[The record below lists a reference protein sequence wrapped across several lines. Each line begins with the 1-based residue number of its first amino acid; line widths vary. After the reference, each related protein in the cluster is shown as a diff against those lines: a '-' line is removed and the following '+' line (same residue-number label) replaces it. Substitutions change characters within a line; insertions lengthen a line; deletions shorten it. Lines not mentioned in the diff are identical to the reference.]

1 METPHNAVQAGQFLE
16 HEQPPSP
23 NSPLRPYSR
32 QHTQVI
38 FHLTHCAAASIVH
51 LHVSLTS
58 GLRALHIQ
66 AIRNTSCS
74 NGTKPLQDTIF
85 DIVTACGALG
95 STTHF
100 VHAPTM
106 DYYGVP
112 PPHLRSPVDDGT
124 RLGMIREESNRMAM
138 FQQPMYQQPR
148 QEASPMSDTASSEQS
163 QDSNQPNKRA
173 RHGYECVECGTTYT
187 EKRALARH
195 RHTDMHR
202 RRLGLQPDKRHLC
215 VKCGRS
221 FGRNHD
227 LQRHRREQHGEATG
241 ATTVDVSGNRSDDNH
256 ENYASLSTKASWSG
270 PMSTG
275 IAPDEM
281 MLQPPNL
288 RGAKSYG
295 DFSSTRTGSTP
306 SLTKSSSGES
316 VPSIKTENNSD
327 WSIPVQTWPGD
338 DDQRIFTPTP
348 PRQLKQPERRH
359 SSDGL
364 RDELVPRR
372 KDSSQPSR
380 PSTATTRGERDARTG
395 PSGARILAHM
405 IVDEPDVEGYQPPIC
420 LPCGRVFGDDD
431 QLLDHLKTHLESFK
445 GNHKCKKCQIG
456 FDHEEDLQKHL
467 DAAKKGHCGFKFEH
481 SQPCTGHHP
490 PIRTNNFERLPDSDC
505 ARLTYQLRN
514 WEHAQLQAYISQIN
528 QLVADRHKR
537 SQNRWSAEA
546 LMRSNRN
553 SITSFRSFA
562 VSVNTYASAPCDTGA
577 NGEMDLSGLQKRLK
591 NMSIR
596 EVGSSV
602 KNTIMGRSGASTTST
617 KPSAM
622 HDKALQTAIHRGEL
636 KKANELLTSGADPS
650 QLHRASGN
658 VTAAALWNHTEVQSL
673 TVAHRLTEDIQGSC
687 NVCHLNSAMFSKGS
701 NKVKALLAH
710 GADVNQT
717 GGICQYPINS
727 AAWMCKGDIVSML
740 LQNRGESGAAYVNQR
755 DATFGSPLGIAAS
768 QAGYPGS
775 EEVVSVLLAANANP
789 FISGRE
795 GSPLEI
801 VRRRLAFW
809 EKSPEVMQISPD
821 VVEERIESCESI
833 IKLLEGGLERFE
845 NESRSEQIA
854 RFQRSGNM

>member
-1 METPHNAVQAGQFLE
+1 
-16 HEQPPSP
+16 
-23 NSPLRPYSR
+23 
-32 QHTQVI
+32 
-38 FHLTHCAAASIVH
+38 
-51 LHVSLTS
+51 
-58 GLRALHIQ
+58 
-66 AIRNTSCS
+66 
-74 NGTKPLQDTIF
+74 
-85 DIVTACGALG
+85 
-95 STTHF
+95 
-100 VHAPTM
+100 
-106 DYYGVP
+106 
-112 PPHLRSPVDDGT
+112 
-124 RLGMIREESNRMAM
+124 MIREESNRMAM

-148 QEASPMSDTASSEQS
+148 QEASPMSETASSEQS

-173 RHGYECVECGTTYT
+173 RLHYECVECGTTYT

-241 ATTVDVSGNRSDDNH
+241 ATTVDTIACRSEDSRASENH
-256 ENYASLSTKASWSG
+256 PLLHTKASWNG
-270 PMSTG
+270 STSTSM
-275 IAPDEM
+275 ATDEM
-281 MLQPPNL
+281 MLQPPHL
-288 RGAKSYG
+288 RGARSYG

-327 WSIPVQTWPGD
+327 CSIPVQTWGPGD

-348 PRQLKQPERRH
+348 PRDLKQTERRH

-364 RDELVPRR
+364 REELLPRR

-380 PSTATTRGERDARTG
+380 PSTATTRGERDAQTR

-467 DAAKKGHCGFKFEH
+467 DAAKKGHCGFKFPH

-537 SQNRWSAEA
+537 SHNRWSAEA

-602 KNTIMGRSGASTTST
+602 KNTIMGRSSAATSS
-617 KPSAM
+617 KPSAT
-622 HDKALQTAIHRGEL
+622 HDKALLNAIHRSDV
-636 KKANELLTSGADPS
+636 KKANELLLTGADPS
-650 QLHRASGN
+650 SLHRLSGN

-710 GADVNQT
+710 GADVNQF
-717 GGICQYPINS
+717 GGVCQYPINS
-727 AAWMCKGDIVSML
+727 AAWMCKGDIVSIL
-740 LQNRGESGAAYVNQR
+740 LQNRAYVNQR
-755 DATFGSPLGIAAS
+755 DAAFGSPLGIAAS

-775 EEVVSVLLAANANP
+775 EEVVSVLLVANANP
-789 FISGRE
+789 FIAGKE
-795 GSPLEI
+795 GSPVEI
-801 VRRRLAFW
+801 VKKRLAFW

-821 VVEERIESCESI
+821 VVEERIESCEGI
-833 IKLLEGGLERFE
+833 IKLLERALEKWE
-845 NESRSEQIA
+845 AMSRNEQIA
-854 RFQRSGNM
+854 RYERSER